1 MIQSPYSFRISVL
14 VCVWVGT
21 VGSSNSVCVKKYKTG
36 SGGPLDNLH
45 ENANQTQSDEYF
57 RKMGQCSRF
66 IQFSILIQ
74 VIPILIPTNLH
85 AQSLTELNLQPRLK
99 TSQTF
104 KDLIVMWWVTSVG
117 YQGLGWL
124 GRDLVVMAMIQ
135 SSFIF
140 LLKMFKK
147 VREMSYW
154 CQTLRIS

>member
-1 MIQSPYSFRISVL
+1 MIQSPYSLWISVL

-21 VGSSNSVCVKKYKTG
+21 VGSWNSICVKKYKTG

-85 AQSLTELNLQPRLK
+85 AQSLTEHNLQPRLK

-117 YQGLGWL
+117 YLGLGWL
-124 GRDLVVMAMIQ
+124 GRDLVVLAMIQ